1 MKSTF
6 VFSMVKCPEC
16 KEEISDPQME
26 FRIGKEQTGN
36 QFNCAICSCPG
47 CKVCLGIMTVWSG

>member
-47 CKVCLGIMTVWSG
+47 CKLGLGIMIV